1 MGSFV
6 VSDLIISKNN
16 PKIVRMEVKKVT
28 HNTWKPLIVLSLQ
41 WVLLIVKF
49 FFIIGANV
57 KNKMG
62 VLQDFL

>member
-28 HNTWKPLIVLSLQ
+28 HNT
-41 WVLLIVKF
+41 
-49 FFIIGANV
+49 
-57 KNKMG
+57 
-62 VLQDFL
+62 